1 MVGVGIA
8 LVVYL
13 GVGVGAVT
21 ATEGPLAD
29 AGLDQTVTAGDTVY
43 LDAGGST
50 APDGDIQS
58 YEWEIEAPSGTTIE
72 PECSTCAKTSFA
84 TNDSGKYTVSVTV
97 TDDEGRSDTDTL
109 YVTAEPYDPPEVTV
123 NGPSTVTVG
132 ERRTVSMSV
141 TASAEPMSSVLWHH
155 NGDHHTSA
163 TLSAD
168 WSATHQVN
176 ISFAEPGIH
185 EINATVVD
193 DKGYQASD
201 GATVRVVPPEPY
213 LAVSI
218 TDINNTVQTGDT
230 LVVTASVENTG
241 KAQATQSMSLTRN
254 GTGVDDTTVSLG
266 SGARQTLRFAWQA
279 AESDEG
285 TYEFGVH
292 SANESETRYVT
303 VNGAGS
309 DAGNADSIPDGGEI
323 SPPGSG
329 TGKSTEDLLIDKGQL
344 SAKIR
349 KTTKGLTVD
358 MQFKPP
364 DDWPE
369 HIESVDIDPGK
380 HDAMLVTPDGREFDI
395 RDDGKIPA
403 SVSNVEE
410 GTIKLT
416 LNDDVSSPDHSRVE
430 ANEGE
435 TLEDAAEVPRPKN
448 NNDNNDVGSSGHDGR
463 QSITKYDTS
472 GTSNDAISDESD
484 NQIDIPAG
492 AVGPPDTTHSD
503 TDSQSTTEADPA
515 EPSTGGMTQPDNNP
529 TNNVGYVGPE
539 TIGSV
544 REPGLELE
552 PTPDPDNGLGRI
564 GPT

>member
-1 MVGVGIA
+1 MRLPTSTDTVVMVGVGIA

-58 YEWEIEAPSGTTIE
+58 YEWEVEAPSGTTIE

-155 NGDHHTSA
+155 NGDHQTSA

-218 TDINNTVQTGDT
+218 TDINNTVQAGDT

-241 KAQATQSMSLTRN
+241 EAQATQSMSLTRN
-254 GTGVDDTTVSLG
+254 GTGVDDTTVSLD

-292 SANESETRYVT
+292 SANESDAKHAMVEAASNNGDNDDQASDNGGLSNRGANFGEYTDLGKLNVGQLNAEIKNTGNGRV
-303 VNGAGS
+303 VNIQLNPPE
-309 DAGNADSIPDGGEI
+309 DWPDSIDPAKIDPSKHNVVFE
-323 SPPGSG
+323 
-329 TGKSTEDLLIDKGQL
+329 TEDGETL
-344 SAKIR
+344 
-349 KTTKGLTVD
+349 
-358 MQFKPP
+358 
-364 DDWPE
+364 E
-369 HIESVDIDPGK
+369 
-380 HDAMLVTPDGREFDI
+380 I
-395 RDDGKIPA
+395 RDDGSFPKQHSGNLKGEIKVRLNEKVQ
-403 SVSNVEE
+403 SV
-410 GTIKLT
+410 
-416 LNDDVSSPDHSRVE
+416 DHSRVE
-430 ANEGE
+430 ARKGE
-435 TLEDAAEVPRPKN
+435 TLSDKAEDIIKDRGRKKPGQRTDDESNTDGSTDEVSNSKQPGDSSFDILPGVVGP
-448 NNDNNDVGSSGHDGR
+448 DNLGSGSTSETKTEQTTKSETPEAVEQSPGSSP
-463 QSITKYDTS
+463 S
-472 GTSNDAISDESD
+472 
-484 NQIDIPAG
+484 
-492 AVGPPDTTHSD
+492 
-503 TDSQSTTEADPA
+503 
-515 EPSTGGMTQPDNNP
+515 PSTGGSSTVP
-529 TNNVGYVGPE
+529 GGGPLA
-539 TIGSV
+539 TW
-544 REPGLELE
+544 
-552 PTPDPDNGLGRI
+552 
-564 GPT
+564 